1 LEKRGWAV
9 DFDRNLSLSYN
20 ASGQTGIGDLM
31 EEETLVEEDTSA
43 PALTAGERLQAA
55 RRAKGIEL
63 SQVAAETRIPQRHLV
78 AIENS
83 DYSQLPSRTYA
94 IGFTRTY
101 ARVLDLDERDLLDQ
115 LRTELGEDQDRHNMA
130 PARFEPGD
138 PARVPSRKLAWFGA
152 LAAVL
157 LLVGGFVFYRTYF
170 APGLGPAPLQEEREP
185 AIAQVE
191 RAPGSVASHAVDPDA
206 EVVFTSEMN
215 DTWVKFYDES
225 GERLYEAQMAQG
237 ESFTVPA
244 DAEGPQ
250 VWTGRPYALAITI
263 DGRPVPKLSEE
274 DEIVRDVPVT
284 AEALMARNEPSKAP
298 GSDPSETD
306 VTVN

>member
-1 LEKRGWAV
+1 
-9 DFDRNLSLSYN
+9 
-20 ASGQTGIGDLM
+20 M
-31 EEETLVEEDTSA
+31 EEEPLVEEETHA
-43 PALTAGERLQAA
+43 PALTVGERLQAA

-63 SQVAAETRIPQRHLV
+63 SQIAAETRIPQRHLV

-83 DYSQLPSRTYA
+83 DYAQLPSRTYA

-101 ARVLDLDERDLLDQ
+101 ARVLELEERELLDQ
-115 LRTELGEDQDRHNMA
+115 LRAELGDDRSRLNTA

-157 LLVGGFVFYRTYF
+157 LLVGGFAFYRTYF
-170 APGLGPAPLQEEREP
+170 APGLGPAPLQEERAPVIAEVDRTPSTDGTP
-185 AIAQVE
+185 AI
-191 RAPGSVASHAVDPDA
+191 DPDA

-215 DTWVKFYDES
+215 DTWVKFYDAS

-237 ESFTVPA
+237 ESYTIPA

-284 AEALMARNEPSKAP
+284 AEALLARSEPSATP
-298 GSDPSETD
+298 GSDASTGD
-306 VTVN
+306 LTVN